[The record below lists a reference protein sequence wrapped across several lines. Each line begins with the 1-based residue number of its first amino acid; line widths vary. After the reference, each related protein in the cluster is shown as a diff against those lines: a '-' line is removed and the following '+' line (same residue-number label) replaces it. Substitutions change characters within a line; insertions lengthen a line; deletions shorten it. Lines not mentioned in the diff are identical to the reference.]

1 MTTYSSSDSTKTT
14 IIHAAGELAA
24 ELGFT
29 NVTTRAVA
37 DRSGENI
44 GSIHYHFGGKDG
56 LFEAV
61 IREAMGGCCHEGQD
75 EAFNSLDASS
85 TPEQLSGIVRWI
97 IESEITDMFRSDRP
111 AWHVPVM
118 YQLLQRDDH
127 LYDIFHKEVMESGIE
142 AMARFLR
149 IINPKMDNDEIH
161 LHTFLMKMPIFAHA
175 DYMKAMLKLMKTDH
189 YSEAYL
195 QKMEDLLVRQAQL
208 VLGLPE
214 DKAK

>member
-1 MTTYSSSDSTKTT
+1 MMTYSSGDSTKMN
-14 IIHAAGELAA
+14 IIDAAGGLAA

-61 IREAMGGCCHEGQD
+61 IREAMGACCHAGDD
-75 EAFNSLDASS
+75 EVSSLDEQA
-85 TPEQLSGIVRWI
+85 TPDELSKIVRWI
-97 IESEITDMFRSDRP
+97 IESEITDLFRSDRP
-111 AWHVPVM
+111 TWHVPVI

-127 LYDIFHKEVMESGIE
+127 LYEIFHKEVMEPGIE
-142 AMARFLR
+142 SMTHFLR
-149 IINPKMDNDEIH
+149 IIDPKMDADEIH

-175 DYMKAMLKLMKTDH
+175 DYMKALLKLMKADH

-195 QKMEDLLVRQAQL
+195 QKMEDLLVRQAQRS
-208 VLGLPE
+208 LGLPE
-214 DKAK
+214 DKPKS